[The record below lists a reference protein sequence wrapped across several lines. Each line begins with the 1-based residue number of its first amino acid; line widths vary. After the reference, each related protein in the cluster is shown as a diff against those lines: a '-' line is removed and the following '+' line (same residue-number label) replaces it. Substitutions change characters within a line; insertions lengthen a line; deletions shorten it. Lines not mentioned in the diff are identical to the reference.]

1 MTSSKADT
9 GEFDGLNFFEMTP
22 DLVCIATKE
31 GFFKKVNDAVIS
43 KLKYTEEELFSRP
56 ISDFIHP
63 EDRALTSKGRT
74 NLLKGQQLLNFEN
87 RYIAK
92 SGEIIWLEWTS
103 IYFPDREIVFAIAKD
118 VSERKKLDH
127 EVHEKYNKF
136 KSLATHFKS
145 SLELDKKFLATEL
158 HEELAQLASV
168 VKMDID
174 WVRSNSPDLSAA
186 SKSRIEHAL
195 AISDL
200 LITSMRR
207 ISFSLSP
214 AMLDDLGLNATL
226 EWHCREFS
234 ILNGIPCGFKSAY
247 HEISLGREAR
257 LDFFRVCQEAL
268 TNVMY
273 HAEASSVNITIEEI
287 DNKIILSIQ
296 DDGKGF
302 NLKHQKPM
310 PGLKRMHERAASIN
324 GMLVVKSKKG
334 KGTTINLSVP
344 KASDQN

>member
-1 MTSSKADT
+1 MTSNKGNT
-9 GEFDGLNFFEMTP
+9 REFEDLNFFEMTP
-22 DLVCIATKE
+22 DLICIANKE
-31 GFFKKVNDAVIS
+31 GFFKKVNNAVIS
-43 KLKYTEEELFSRP
+43 KLGYTEEELFSRP

-63 EDRALTSKGRT
+63 EDRVLTSEHRSK
-74 NLLKGQQLLNFEN
+74 LLKGQQLLNFEN
-87 RYIAK
+87 RYVAK

-103 IYFPDREIVFAIAKD
+103 IYFPARQIVFAIAKD
-118 VSERKKLDH
+118 VSERKKVEH
-127 EVHEKYNKF
+127 EVQEKYKKF

-174 WVRSNSPDLSAA
+174 WVRGNSPDLTPA
-186 SKSRIEHAL
+186 SKNRIEHAL

-214 AMLDDLGLNATL
+214 AMLDDLGLDATL

-234 ILNGIPCGFKSAY
+234 ILNGIPCSFKSAY
-247 HEISLGREAR
+247 NEASLGREVR
-257 LDFFRVCQEAL
+257 IDFFRVCQEAL

-273 HAEASSVNITIEEI
+273 HAQAGIVNISIEEV
-287 DNKIILSIQ
+287 DDKIILSIR

-302 NLKHQKPM
+302 FLNEQKPM
-310 PGLKRMHERAASIN
+310 PGLKRMQERATSIN
-324 GMLVVKSKKG
+324 GTLKVKSKKG
-334 KGTTINLSVP
+334 KGTTVTLSVS
-344 KASDQN
+344 KASN